1 MKVVSIK
8 TSPGKA
14 KGVEQVESKNEHEV
28 NGQSAFL
35 ICVNKASYVC
45 ATTMLDPA
53 LLYGTVKAAIGMGV
67 KASEQSRGVPM
78 ISIGKL
84 VKDYRV
90 VVPVGRTWHYAQTL

>member
-1 MKVVSIK
+1 MKVVSIE

-45 ATTMLDPA
+45 ATTMLDPE
-53 LLYGTVKAAIGMGV
+53 LLYGTVKAAIGMAV

-78 ISIGKL
+78 ISIGL
-84 VKDYRV
+84 VKDYGV